1 MRGVDVAANI
11 EYAMDRLDMSSQ
23 ELAAGCGLSY
33 DQFRY
38 LMRDPE
44 GRMKLAVLR
53 RIARKLDTTAAWLI
67 SGTPAK
73 R

>member
-1 MRGVDVAANI
+1 MKGVDVAANI
-11 EYAMDRLDMSSQ
+11 ESAMKRMDMSSS
-23 ELAAGCGLSY
+23 ELAAGCGMTY

-44 GRMKLAVLR
+44 QRMKLSVLR
-53 RIARKLDTTAAWLI
+53 KLARKLDTTAAWLI

>member
-1 MRGVDVAANI
+1 MKGVDVAANI
-11 EYAMDRLDMSSQ
+11 ESAMKRLDMSSQ
-23 ELAAGCGLSY
+23 ELAAGCGLTY
-33 DQFRY
+33 DQLRY

-44 GRMKLAVLR
+44 ERLKLGVLR
-53 RIARKLDTTAAWLI
+53 KLARKLDTTAAWLI